1 MPAGGGRRPS
11 ATKQEKCPD
20 CKKPAGDE
28 TIQCG
33 VCSQWFHQDCQGLSA
48 DKFAMLSDA
57 DVLWGC
63 SGCKLDSLLKELRE
77 IRSLRD
83 TVNELKTNFDDFKTT
98 MVAKLDS
105 LTNVAPQVTQPA
117 VPDFETLVKVQQE
130 IEERREKKPRTV
142 LFGLPEQ
149 PAGANQDGD
158 LLEVRRLATE
168 LKLDP
173 RSVTSV
179 FRDGQRKPG
188 SSRILKVCWSDRE
201 ERLSFMRT
209 VRDLRDK
216 NQRWRNIWSRP
227 DQTWL
232 QREQDK
238 ALRMERQR
246 RIDAGESVYI
256 SRGKIHVKNVGG
268 GGNGQ

>member
-1 MPAGGGRRPS
+1 MAGGRKGS
-11 ATKQEKCPD
+11 TAAVCKCPD
-20 CKKPAGDE
+20 CKKEAGDE
-28 TIQCG
+28 TIQCSI
-33 VCSQWFHQDCQGLSA
+33 CTSWYHQNCQGVS
-48 DKFAMLSDA
+48 DEKFAILSDS
-57 DVLWGC
+57 DILWGC
-63 SGCKLDSLLKELRE
+63 SHCKIDNLVSELRE
-77 IRSLRD
+77 IHNLKKSFADLKSNFIKFQD
-83 TVNELKTNFDDFKTT
+83 TIT
-98 MVAKLDS
+98 AKIDS
-105 LTNVAPQVTQPA
+105 LVSAPAPQVTQTA
-117 VPDFETLVKVQQE
+117 PDFETLVKVQQE

-149 PAGANQDGD
+149 PAGANVDGD

-188 SSRILKVCWSDRE
+188 SSRILKVCWSDRDA
-201 ERLSFMRT
+201 RLSFMRT

-216 NQRWRNIWSRP
+216 DQRWRNIWSRP
-227 DQTWL
+227 DQTWF

-268 GGNGQ
+268 NGQ